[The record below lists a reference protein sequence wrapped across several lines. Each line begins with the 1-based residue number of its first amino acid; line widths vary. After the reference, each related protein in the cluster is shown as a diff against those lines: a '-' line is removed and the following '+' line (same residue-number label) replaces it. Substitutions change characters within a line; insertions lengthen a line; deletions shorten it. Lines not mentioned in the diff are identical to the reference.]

1 MVFYHHLCL
10 YKHFCLFAKLI
21 NREVSCM
28 NDKHHQ
34 AFVRIGLNILY
45 YRKQKGFTQQ
55 KLAEVTSYSKNHI
68 QKIETAV
75 AAPSVEALLDI
86 AEALEVPVS
95 KLLEER

>member
-1 MVFYHHLCL
+1 MVFYHDFSL
-10 YKHFCLFAKLI
+10 YKPHRLFAKLI
-21 NREVSCM
+21 GSEVTSM
-28 NDKHHQ
+28 NDKHHR
-34 AFVRIGLNILY
+34 AFVQIGLNILY

-68 QKIETAV
+68 QKIETAA